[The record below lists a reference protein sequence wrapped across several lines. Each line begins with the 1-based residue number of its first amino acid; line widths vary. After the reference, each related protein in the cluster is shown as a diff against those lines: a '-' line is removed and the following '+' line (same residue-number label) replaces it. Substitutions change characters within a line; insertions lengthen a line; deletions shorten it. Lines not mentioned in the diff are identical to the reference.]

1 MYICKVNLTYKN
13 KMKLKILRIMA
24 IITGLIGTTLFNRFM
39 EGGALFMSLVL
50 ICLLISIYFTVK
62 SLLNIKTNI
71 EISKK
76 MLKHIS
82 DSGTLGLALGVM
94 GAFIGLI
101 AAFDVLEATGGAAP
115 SIIAG
120 GLKVALL
127 SPLFGLFTFSVSK
140 LAILILRIIQK

>member
-1 MYICKVNLTYKN
+1 
-13 KMKLKILRIMA
+13 MKLKILRIMA
-24 IITGLIGTTLFNRFM
+24 IITGLIGTTLFNRFL

-50 ICLLISIYFTVK
+50 VCLLISIYFIVK

-76 MLKHIS
+76 MLKHIK
-82 DSGTLGLALGVM
+82 DSGSLGLTLGVM

-101 AAFDVLEATGGAAP
+101 TAFDVLEATGEANP

>member
-1 MYICKVNLTYKN
+1 
-13 KMKLKILRIMA
+13 MKLKTLRIMA
-24 IITGLIGTTLFNRFM
+24 IITGIIGTTLFNRFM
-39 EGGALFMSLVL
+39 EGGALFMSLIL
-50 ICLLISIYFTVK
+50 ICLLISIYFIVK
-62 SLLNIKTNI
+62 SILNIKTNI

-94 GAFIGLI
+94 GAFLGLI
-101 AAFDVLEATGGAAP
+101 TAFDVLEASGEAEP
-115 SIIAG
+115 SIVAG

>member
-62 SLLNIKTNI
+62 SLLNIKTDI

>member
-1 MYICKVNLTYKN
+1 MYICKVNLTQIT

-24 IITGLIGTTLFNRFM
+24 IITGLIGTTLINRFM
-39 EGGALFMSLVL
+39 EGGAFFMSLIL
-50 ICLLISIYFTVK
+50 TCLLISIYFIAK
-62 SLLNIKTNI
+62 SLLNIKSNV

-101 AAFDVLEATGGAAP
+101 TAFDVLEATGEADP

>member
-1 MYICKVNLTYKN
+1 
-13 KMKLKILRIMA
+13 MKLKILRIMA

-50 ICLLISIYFTVK
+50 VCLLISIYFLVK

-82 DSGTLGLALGVM
+82 DSGTLGLALGVT

-101 AAFDVLEATGGAAP
+101 TAFDVLEATGEANP
-115 SIIAG
+115 SVIAG

-140 LAILILRIIQK
+140 TAILILRIIQK

>member
-1 MYICKVNLTYKN
+1 MT
-13 KMKLKILRIMA
+13 ILV
-24 IITGLIGTTLFNRFM
+24 TTLFNRFL
-39 EGGALFMSLVL
+39 EGGALFMSLIL
-50 ICLLISIYFTVK
+50 ICLLVSIFFTVK
-62 SLLNIKTNI
+62 SILNLKTNN
-71 EISKK
+71 EVSTK

-94 GAFIGLI
+94 SAFLGLI
-101 AAFDVLEATGGAAP
+101 TAFDALEASGAAEP
-115 SIIAG
+115 AIIAG

>member
-1 MYICKVNLTYKN
+1 
-13 KMKLKILRIMA
+13 MA
-24 IITGLIGTTLFNRFM
+24 IIIGLIGTTLFNRFM
-39 EGGALFMSLVL
+39 EGGALFMSLIL
-50 ICLLISIYFTVK
+50 ICFLISIYFLVK

-101 AAFDVLEATGGAAP
+101 TAFDVLEATGESNP

-127 SPLFGLFTFSVSK
+127 SPLFGLFTFSISK

>member
-1 MYICKVNLTYKN
+1 
-13 KMKLKILRIMA
+13 MKLKILRIMA
-24 IITGLIGTTLFNRFM
+24 IIIGLIGTTLFNRFM

-50 ICLLISIYFTVK
+50 ICLLISIYFTIK
-62 SLLNIKTNI
+62 SILNIKTNI

-76 MLKHIS
+76 MLKHIK
-82 DSGTLGLALGVM
+82 DSGSLGLTLGVM

-101 AAFDVLEATGGAAP
+101 TAFDVLEATGEANP

-140 LAILILRIIQK
+140 LAILILRIVQK

>member
-1 MYICKVNLTYKN
+1 
-13 KMKLKILRIMA
+13 MA
-24 IITGLIGTTLFNRFM
+24 IIIGLIGTTLFNRFM

-50 ICLLISIYFTVK
+50 ICLLISIYFTIK
-62 SLLNIKTNI
+62 SILNIKTNI

-76 MLKHIS
+76 MLKHIK
-82 DSGTLGLALGVM
+82 DSGSLGLTLGVM

-101 AAFDVLEATGGAAP
+101 TAFDVLEATGEANP

-127 SPLFGLFTFSVSK
+127 SPLFGLFTFAVSK
-140 LAILILRIIQK
+140 LSILILRIVQK

>member
-1 MYICKVNLTYKN
+1 MYICKVNLTNKN

-62 SLLNIKTNI
+62 SLLTIKTNI

-82 DSGTLGLALGVM
+82 DSGTLGLALGIM
-94 GAFIGLI
+94 GLFLGLI

>member
-1 MYICKVNLTYKN
+1 
-13 KMKLKILRIMA
+13 MKLKILRIMA
-24 IITGLIGTTLFNRFM
+24 IITGLIGTTLFNRFL
-39 EGGALFMSLVL
+39 EGGALFMSLIL
-50 ICLLISIYFTVK
+50 ICLLLSIYFTVK

-101 AAFDVLEATGGAAP
+101 TAFDVLEATGEANP

-120 GLKVALL
+120 GLKIALL